1 MGKSQTMVTRTLS
14 LKLFLRLLNKLLSTT
29 LKLKNHR
36 LKKFLQLFQ
45 KRNMD
50 NLNNHPFRKEVLMMK
65 KLEKNLCYSM
75 KNLKM
80 WRTNKALIRQRIRF
94 NLKKY
99 IKLNLQ
105 KVKIT
110 RILKKFHQLSKF
122 KYKKSISHLNKKR
135 KAKTPSLK
143 KINSPKK
150 QKEFRIQTSESLKKN
165 LMKD

>member
-1 MGKSQTMVTRTLS
+1 MGKSRTMVTLTLS

-80 WRTNKALIRQRIRF
+80 WRTNKALIRQRMF

-110 RILKKFHQLSKF
+110 QISKKFHQLSKF
-122 KYKKSISHLNKKR
+122 KKKSINHLNKK
-135 KAKTPSLK
+135 KKSNLK